1 MRQPHQCQH
10 CLALLYCIVIRYL
23 FLLSHNATS
32 PGIPDQWSSIFYP
45 PQCPRLLAKRKGI
58 SSVSR
63 NPRMTGEFF
72 GPNFVL
78 FYSAKPTIR
87 IESQIGK
94 ISYNK
99 YRALKNCIL
108 FLPICIAYGVR
119 ACSTGCRAAVRGT
132 HQTVGYAADKTRTLN
147 IIRIIQIANQ
157 SIHPHYKLSQAVEQL
172 WEGPIRP
179 WAMLQ
184 IKQEH

>member
-1 MRQPHQCQH
+1 
-10 CLALLYCIVIRYL
+10 
-23 FLLSHNATS
+23 
-32 PGIPDQWSSIFYP
+32 
-45 PQCPRLLAKRKGI
+45 
-58 SSVSR
+58 
-63 NPRMTGEFF
+63 MTGEFF

-78 FYSAKPTIR
+78 FYSAKLTIR

-99 YRALKNCIL
+99 YRALKYCIL

-157 SIHPHYKLSQAVEQL
+157 SIHPHYQQSQAVEQL
-172 WEGPIRP
+172 
-179 WAMLQ
+179 
-184 IKQEH
+184 